1 VLRQLRNS
9 EKQPSHRNGDTDQ
22 VRTGNPSPRRRL
34 LVALGLSMGFLPLLA
49 VVYGQVAPATPT
61 DIIQHWIAA
70 RALWAGDNPYTAV
83 QAWGWGYPYLY
94 PLPAALVALP
104 LAPLPMAVARLL
116 FASLS
121 VGVLAYALTAVS
133 WWPLLWLA
141 SAPSLQAFGVAQWS
155 PLFTAAVALPALR
168 AIWIVK
174 PNAGF
179 ALAAGYGVP
188 RSALIIAGI
197 LLLVSLVWR
206 SDWPLEWW
214 QAVRAPHQQIVPP
227 LLRPGGLL
235 VLLALLRWRRPE
247 ARFLV
252 ALACLPQSGA
262 LYELV
267 PLGLIPA
274 TLREMIV
281 LTGTSQLALLL
292 LHPNHEYVNL
302 AAAQSAA
309 WPKIL
314 LLIYLP
320 SLLIILT
327 RPNVKPDSGST
338 EGD

>member
-1 VLRQLRNS
+1 
-9 EKQPSHRNGDTDQ
+9 
-22 VRTGNPSPRRRL
+22 
-34 LVALGLSMGFLPLLA
+34 VALGLAACFVPLLA
-49 VVYGQVAPATPT
+49 RLYSQVAPATPT

-70 RALWAGDNPYTAV
+70 RALWGGDDPYAAV
-83 QAWGWGYPYLY
+83 EAWGWGYPYLY

-116 FASLS
+116 FAGLS
-121 VGVLAYALTAVS
+121 VAVLAYALTAVS

-141 SAPSLQAFGVAQWS
+141 SGPALQAFGVAQWS

-174 PNAGF
+174 PNAGV

-188 RSALIIAGI
+188 RPALIAAGI

-206 SDWPLEWW
+206 SHWPLEWW
-214 QAVRAPHQQIVPP
+214 QAVRSPHQQIVPP
-227 LLRPGGLL
+227 LLRPGGPLL
-235 VLLALLRWRRPE
+235 VLALFRWRRPE

-252 ALACLPQSGA
+252 ALGCLPQSGA

-281 LTGTSQLALLL
+281 LTGASQVALLL
-292 LHPNHEYVNL
+292 LHPNHEYVSL
-302 AAAQSAA
+302 AASYTGA
-309 WPKIL
+309 WPKIFL
-314 LLIYLP
+314 LVYLP
-320 SLLIILT
+320 ALLIILA
-327 RPNVKPDSGST
+327 RPNVKPGSGPA
-338 EGD
+338 